1 MKEKNEFPNI
11 KPTKL
16 KEETNKNI
24 INKISKTKKIKTCN
38 DNYKGINYCIIY
50 LLIFISVISFFIW
63 NYTQTKDAFKENKF
77 INLPYEKLCNGT
89 IKTFRKCIADKSYSK
104 CLSEQRALE
113 ICYYQAYSM
122 NQNCFAFV
130 SELELCLRKSE
141 NNYQKCYNHFQDVV
155 KCGSAYKNIDIDK
168 DIKEFFKE
176 VMN

>member
-16 KEETNKNI
+16 KEETKKEI
-24 INKISKTKKIKTCN
+24 INNISKTKKIKTCN
-38 DNYKGINYCIIY
+38 DNYKGINYCLIY
-50 LLIFISVISFFIW
+50 LLIFISSISFFVW

-77 INLPYEKLCNGT
+77 INLSYEKLCNST
-89 IKTFRKCIADKSYSK
+89 IKTFHKCIADKSYSK
-104 CLSEQRALE
+104 CLREHKALE

-122 NQNCFAFV
+122 NQNCFVFV

-155 KCGSAYKNIDIDK
+155 KCGSAYKSIDMDK